1 MLKRAIWFVKGGE
14 VALAPVKKSPLS
26 VVAKSSRSELTSFL
40 EAFFF
45 FFPSFSSCFLCYGYM
60 SEIVKGDIKR
70 RLYSHKVTGIF
81 ICFRQCAF

>member
-45 FFPSFSSCFLCYGYM
+45 FFFPSFSFTLGLVIFYM
-60 SEIVKGDIKR
+60 RTTGDKKR
-70 RLYSHKVTGIF
+70 EGTLEQKK
-81 ICFRQCAF
+81 AEN